1 MLLIFDMTYYIR
13 MMTERNTICIG
24 QHLYLVGDSVLTSLD
39 LKVYTLSLLIVTQTV
54 KKLFRKKQTNKHTAR

>member
-1 MLLIFDMTYYIR
+1 

-54 KKLFRKKQTNKHTAR
+54 KKTFPEKTKIKILNIYRYDP